1 MMRFFV
7 FLIGAAMLS
16 TPDAGAGD
24 AKKTSPDGTWT
35 AISWQRG
42 DGVIGKDKVATE
54 LVISKNTYEFPKGI
68 NRISQKGTIKLGEK
82 GAIDFLP
89 EDGFAKGKTL
99 QGIWKIEGTKLT
111 LCFRSAGMERPTE
124 FKSTDRNTVLAVYEL
139 KKP

>member
-42 DGVIGKDKVATE
+42 DGA
-54 LVISKNTYEFPKGI
+54 
-68 NRISQKGTIKLGEK
+68 IKLGEK